1 MPPAGLVFKTTPGRG
16 TPRPVYLC
24 CKGCTEPLRLP
35 DMHPAVRRAD
45 VERRPAAVDGPLEA
59 VLARLAAV
67 DREVAPHA
75 AVRGL
80 GVDREAGVA
89 RQAVGDGAV
98 AGLEAQLV
106 AGVARQLG
114 VDAAVGGLR
123 LDRALRAGDG
133 DVAVARLER
142 HVSRDPVDREG
153 AVARLELGIA
163 LGAGHREAAVGIGD
177 VEGDLAGDLD
187 LVAHT
192 HAHVAAEEAA
202 QNAADLTLWHVGVD
216 AQAGG

>member
-35 DMHPAVRRAD
+35 DMHPAVRRTD

-59 VLARLAAV
+59 VPARLAAV
-67 DREVAPHA
+67 DLEVALHA

-80 GVDREAGVA
+80 GVDREAGVP
-89 RQAVGDGAV
+89 RQADGDGAV

-123 LDRALRAGDG
+123 LDRTLRIGDG

-142 HVSRDPVDREG
+142 HVSRDPVDGEG
-153 AVARLELGIA
+153 AVARPEPGVA
-163 LGAGHREAAVGIGD
+163 PGAGYCEGAVGIRD
-177 VEGDLAGDLD
+177 AEGDLAGHLD
-187 LVAHT
+187 LVAH
-192 HAHVAAEEAA
+192 AHIPLAAEEAA
-202 QNAADLTLWHVGVD
+202 QNAAALVLRQVGVD
-216 AQAGG
+216 TQAG